1 MSVGEIIGTKSHRIK
16 VSVKNALVCD
26 NVLRLRDDEKR
37 PKVKRVRKINDY
49 ERVLPIKFFVGSHDK
64 LVKAG
69 ADISSSLKW
78 FSLKNWQVTD
88 VQERLG
94 GNYFDFTLTDMNHSF
109 RYVLDDPSELLIDE
123 VGRYSLQEN
132 HVIDLVKRP
141 HLAILGQTSSG
152 KSYLLMS
159 LIYQYLA
166 EGDTVLAIDPKNAEL
181 AKIAEMK
188 GLVYSNFDEDMP
200 TPIEVL
206 DVAIAEM
213 NKRQEELAKIDK
225 LAVNAIDDLG
235 HKAFHLVIEEVSS
248 AINEMPKKTAEE
260 FTKKL
265 EVIARKG
272 RSAGVYLTLVTQTFT
287 VGSFGNAA
295 IREQVQNIIALGTTT
310 ATQRSMVFP
319 TGVEIPEGSFKGE
332 KGVGWAY
339 FDGMSVFKV
348 EAPTFKTDLYQS
360 LLALPEQS

>member
-1 MSVGEIIGTKSHRIK
+1 MGEIIGTKSHRIR
-16 VSVKNALVCD
+16 VSVKNALVRD
-26 NVLRLRDDEKR
+26 NVLRLRDEEKR
-37 PKVKRVRKINDY
+37 PKVKRVKKINNY
-49 ERVLPIKFFVGSHDK
+49 ERVLPVKFFTGSHDK
-64 LVKAG
+64 LAKAG
-69 ADISSSLKW
+69 AEISASLKW
-78 FSLKNWQVTD
+78 FSLKNWQVSD
-88 VQERLG
+88 VNERLG
-94 GNYFDFTLTDMNHSF
+94 GNYFDFTLTDMSHSF
-109 RYVLDDPSELLIDE
+109 RYVFDNPSQLLIDK

-132 HVIDLVKRP
+132 HEIDLVKRP

-159 LIYQYLA
+159 LLYQYLA
-166 EGDTVLAIDPKNAEL
+166 EGDTVLGIDPKNAEL

-188 GLVYSNFDEDMP
+188 GLVYSNFDNDKP

-206 DVAIAEM
+206 DMVIDEM
-213 NKRQEELAKIDK
+213 NKRQAELAKIDK

-235 HKAFHLVIEEVSS
+235 YKAFHLVLEELSS
-248 AINEMPKKTAEE
+248 ALNEMPKKVAEE

-272 RSAGVYLTLVTQTFT
+272 RSAGIYLTLLTQTFT

-319 TGVEIPEGSFKGE
+319 TGVEIPESSFKGE

-339 FDGMSVFKV
+339 FDGMPVFKV
-348 EAPTFKTDLYQS
+348 EAPTFKADLYQS